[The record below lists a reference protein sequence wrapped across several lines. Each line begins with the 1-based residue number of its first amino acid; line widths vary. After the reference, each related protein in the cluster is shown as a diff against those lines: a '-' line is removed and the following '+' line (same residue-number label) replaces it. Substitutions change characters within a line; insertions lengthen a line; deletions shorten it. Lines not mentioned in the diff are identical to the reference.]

1 MSKIIIGVSD
11 CGKYNSYAK
20 WIANEPD
27 IETVK
32 LSYRENS
39 FQEIERCHGIL
50 LTGGEDVHPRFYN
63 KPEYLPY
70 CDKDDMDEKRDEFE
84 LEVLRYSQEKSLP
97 VLGIC
102 RGLQIAN
109 VYFGGTLVPDI
120 PTFGKFNHSKVSGY
134 DLYHAVAVDPNS
146 MLKKI
151 VNAISG
157 EINSAHHQSA
167 EVVAPNLVANA
178 MTVDGVI
185 EGLERLHP
193 EGKAYLQLVQWHPE
207 RMNDLHNAFTKNVRR
222 SFIEAVSKLI
232 NV

>member
-11 CGKYNSYAK
+11 CSKYSVYAK
-20 WIANEPD
+20 WIASEPD
-27 IETVK
+27 IEAVM
-32 LSYRENS
+32 LSYKDNS
-39 FQEIERCHGIL
+39 FEEIKKCHGIL

-63 KPEYLPY
+63 KLEYLPY
-70 CDKDDMDEKRDEFE
+70 CYPDDIDEKRDEFE
-84 LEVLRYSQEKSLP
+84 LEMLRYSQEKSVP

-134 DLYHAVAVDPNS
+134 DLYHAVQVDPNS

-151 VNAISG
+151 VNSSVG

-167 EVVAPNLVANA
+167 EIVAPDLVTNA
-178 MTVDGVI
+178 ITIDGVI

-193 EGKAYLQLVQWHPE
+193 QGKSYLQLVQWHPE
-207 RMNDLHNAFTKNVRR
+207 RMKDLQSTFTKNIRR
-222 SFIEAVSKLI
+222 SFLEAAELISK
-232 NV
+232 